1 MKGLLIKDFCLL
13 RNQRRILPIY
23 LLLAVWFTAMH
34 NDGFGFPFLMMMA
47 AILTVSTISIDELD
61 HSQTHLFTL
70 PFERKTYVGEKFAL
84 GGILAAASIALAALC
99 SLVRMLV
106 SHDGSAAELGTLAF
120 FSLCGGAV
128 ILALMIPIR
137 IRFGGDQG
145 RIVLYVVFALIA
157 LACVLITRV
166 IPGAQEEV
174 TNLFAQMNMTGVMMA
189 AAGAAI
195 LLLAAGYFLG
205 VRWIEKKEF

>member
-23 LLLAVWFTAMH
+23 LMLAVWFTAMH

-47 AILTVSTISIDELD
+47 TILTVSTISIDETD
-61 HSQTHLFTL
+61 HGQTHLFTL
-70 PFERKTYVGEKFAL
+70 PFERKTYVEEKFVL
-84 GGILAAASIALAALC
+84 GGILTATSIALATAC
-99 SLVRMLV
+99 SVLRMLI
-106 SHDGSAAELGTLAF
+106 SPDGSASDLGMLAF

-128 ILALMIPIR
+128 FLALMIPIR

-145 RIVLYVVFALIA
+145 RIMLYVGFALIS
-157 LACVLITRV
+157 LVCVLIARV

-174 TNLFAQMNMTGVMMA
+174 SAFFARMNMTGAMLA
-189 AAGAAI
+189 AAGAMV
-195 LLLAAGYFLG
+195 LFLAAGYYLG

>member
-23 LLLAVWFTAMH
+23 LMLAVWFTAMH

-47 AILTVSTISIDELD
+47 TILTVSTISIDETD
-61 HSQTHLFTL
+61 HGQTHLFTL
-70 PFERKTYVGEKFAL
+70 PFERKTYVGEKFVL
-84 GGILAAASIALAALC
+84 GGILTAASIALATAC
-99 SLVRMLV
+99 SVLRMLI
-106 SHDGSAAELGTLAF
+106 SPDGSASDLGMLAF
-120 FSLCGGAV
+120 VSLCGGAV
-128 ILALMIPIR
+128 FLALMIPIR

-145 RIVLYVVFALIA
+145 RIMLYVGFALIS
-157 LACVLITRV
+157 LVCVLIARV

-174 TNLFAQMNMTGVMMA
+174 SAFFARMNMTGAMLA
-189 AAGAAI
+189 AAGTMV
-195 LLLAAGYFLG
+195 LFLAAGYYLG